1 MENINTRIRAYM
13 ASDNEKLSTIWLDAS
28 LSAHAFIGEERLR
41 EQQRL
46 IETTYLPDS
55 ETWVACQSGEPI
67 GFISLVDSFIGGLF
81 VAPHYQMQGIGRIL
95 VGHAM
100 ALKEELRLEV
110 YVDNHRALAF
120 YQTLGFEELSRRA
133 IDDDGLPFETVQL
146 RLKS

>member
-1 MENINTRIRAYM
+1 MKSINTRIRAYM

-28 LSAHAFIGEERLR
+28 LSAHAFISEERLR
-41 EQQRL
+41 EQQIL
-46 IETTYLPDS
+46 IETTYLPNS
-55 ETWVACQSGEPI
+55 ETWVACQSWEPI

-81 VAPHYQMQGIGRIL
+81 VAPHYQGQGIGRFL
-95 VGHAM
+95 VTHAM

-110 YVDNHRALAF
+110 YLDNRRALAF

-133 IDDDGLPFETVQL
+133 MDDDGLPFETVQL